1 MANLKDIRNRIKSVT
16 SIQQVT
22 KAMKMVAATK
32 MRRAQ
37 KNMEQARPYTQQLS
51 EMLDSLILEIDRNM
65 LPELQTRETIQRK
78 LFVVITADRGMAAAF
93 NTNVTKVA
101 QKTIDEFSRKNK
113 TDISKL
119 KDEQV
124 KSQAEL
130 EHATTDMQN
139 MTNKIDTFYK
149 PKIREL
155 EGKVAELQK
164 LIPEDSKTIQKK

>member
-1 MANLKDIRNRIKSVT
+1 MNEQREDQFTIDESKVKDALIAIAQQKVT
-16 SIQQVT
+16 ELNQQ
-22 KAMKMVAATK
+22 
-32 MRRAQ
+32 
-37 KNMEQARPYTQQLS
+37 N
-51 EMLDSLILEIDRNM
+51 LILQANY
-65 LPELQTRETIQRK
+65 Q
-78 LFVVITADRGMAAAF
+78 VVLAERVQMPDLIMQ
-93 NTNVTKVA
+93 NEQL

-124 KSQAEL
+124 KSTAEL

-155 EGKVAELQK
+155 EGKVAELQE
-164 LIPEDSKTIQKK
+164 LIPEDKKNIPKK

>member
-1 MANLKDIRNRIKSVT
+1 MNEQREDEFTIDESKVKDALIAIAQQKVT
-16 SIQQVT
+16 ELNQQ
-22 KAMKMVAATK
+22 
-32 MRRAQ
+32 
-37 KNMEQARPYTQQLS
+37 N
-51 EMLDSLILEIDRNM
+51 LILQANY
-65 LPELQTRETIQRK
+65 Q
-78 LFVVITADRGMAAAF
+78 VVLAERVQMRDLIMQ
-93 NTNVTKVA
+93 NEQL

-124 KSQAEL
+124 KSTAEL

-155 EGKVAELQK
+155 EGKVAELQE
-164 LIPEDSKTIQKK
+164 LIPEDKKNIPKK

>member
-1 MANLKDIRNRIKSVT
+1 MNEQREDEFTIDESKVKDALIAIAQQKVTELSQQNLVLQANYQVVLAERIQMPDL
-16 SIQQVT
+16 IMQ
-22 KAMKMVAATK
+22 
-32 MRRAQ
+32 
-37 KNMEQARPYTQQLS
+37 NEQL
-51 EMLDSLILEIDRNM
+51 
-65 LPELQTRETIQRK
+65 
-78 LFVVITADRGMAAAF
+78 
-93 NTNVTKVA
+93 

-124 KSQAEL
+124 KSTAEL

-155 EGKVAELQK
+155 EGKVAELQE
-164 LIPEDSKTIQKK
+164 LIPEDSKITPKK

>member
-1 MANLKDIRNRIKSVT
+1 MNQQREDEFTIDESKVKDALIAIAQQKVT
-16 SIQQVT
+16 ELSQQ
-22 KAMKMVAATK
+22 
-32 MRRAQ
+32 
-37 KNMEQARPYTQQLS
+37 N
-51 EMLDSLILEIDRNM
+51 LILQANY
-65 LPELQTRETIQRK
+65 Q
-78 LFVVITADRGMAAAF
+78 VVLAERVQMPDLIAE
-93 NTNVTKVA
+93 NEQL

-124 KSQAEL
+124 KSTAEL

-164 LIPEDSKTIQKK
+164 LIPEDKKNIPKK

>member
-1 MANLKDIRNRIKSVT
+1 MNEQREDEFTIDESKVKDALIAIAQQKVTELSQQNLVLQANYQVVLAERIQMPDL
-16 SIQQVT
+16 IMQ
-22 KAMKMVAATK
+22 
-32 MRRAQ
+32 
-37 KNMEQARPYTQQLS
+37 NEQL
-51 EMLDSLILEIDRNM
+51 
-65 LPELQTRETIQRK
+65 
-78 LFVVITADRGMAAAF
+78 
-93 NTNVTKVA
+93 

-124 KSQAEL
+124 KSTAEL

-155 EGKVAELQK
+155 EGKVAELQEM
-164 LIPEDSKTIQKK
+164 IPEDSKITPKNRTNKWQPYF

>member
-1 MANLKDIRNRIKSVT
+1 MNEQREDEFTIDESKVKDALIAIAQQKVTELSQQNLVLQANYQVVLAERIQMPDL
-16 SIQQVT
+16 IMQ
-22 KAMKMVAATK
+22 
-32 MRRAQ
+32 
-37 KNMEQARPYTQQLS
+37 NEQL
-51 EMLDSLILEIDRNM
+51 
-65 LPELQTRETIQRK
+65 
-78 LFVVITADRGMAAAF
+78 
-93 NTNVTKVA
+93 

-124 KSQAEL
+124 KSTAEL

-155 EGKVAELQK
+155 EGKVAELQEM
-164 LIPEDSKTIQKK
+164 IPEDSKITPKK

>member
-1 MANLKDIRNRIKSVT
+1 MNEQREDEFTIDESKVKDALIAIAQQKVT
-16 SIQQVT
+16 ELNQQ
-22 KAMKMVAATK
+22 
-32 MRRAQ
+32 
-37 KNMEQARPYTQQLS
+37 N
-51 EMLDSLILEIDRNM
+51 LILQANY
-65 LPELQTRETIQRK
+65 Q
-78 LFVVITADRGMAAAF
+78 VVLAERVQMPDLIMQ
-93 NTNVTKVA
+93 NEQL

-124 KSQAEL
+124 KSTAEL

-155 EGKVAELQK
+155 EGKVAELQEM
-164 LIPEDSKTIQKK
+164 IPEDSKITPKK

>member
-1 MANLKDIRNRIKSVT
+1 MNQQREDEFTIDESKVKDALIAIAQQKVT
-16 SIQQVT
+16 ELSQQ
-22 KAMKMVAATK
+22 
-32 MRRAQ
+32 
-37 KNMEQARPYTQQLS
+37 N
-51 EMLDSLILEIDRNM
+51 LILQANY
-65 LPELQTRETIQRK
+65 Q
-78 LFVVITADRGMAAAF
+78 VVLAERVQMPDLIMQ
-93 NTNVTKVA
+93 NEQL

-124 KSQAEL
+124 KSTAEL

-164 LIPEDSKTIQKK
+164 LIPEDKKNIPKK

>member
-1 MANLKDIRNRIKSVT
+1 MNEQREDEFTIDESKVKDALIAIAQQKVT
-16 SIQQVT
+16 ELNQQ
-22 KAMKMVAATK
+22 
-32 MRRAQ
+32 
-37 KNMEQARPYTQQLS
+37 N
-51 EMLDSLILEIDRNM
+51 LILQANY
-65 LPELQTRETIQRK
+65 Q
-78 LFVVITADRGMAAAF
+78 VVLAERVQMPDLIMQ
-93 NTNVTKVA
+93 NEQL

-124 KSQAEL
+124 KSTAEL

-155 EGKVAELQK
+155 EGKVAELQE
-164 LIPEDSKTIQKK
+164 LIPEDKKNLPKK

>member
-1 MANLKDIRNRIKSVT
+1 MNEQREDEFTIDESKVKDALVALS
-16 SIQQVT
+16 QQKVSEL
-22 KAMKMVAATK
+22 
-32 MRRAQ
+32 AQ
-37 KNMEQARPYTQQLS
+37 QN
-51 EMLDSLILEIDRNM
+51 LILQANYQVVLAERVQMPDLIAENK
-65 LPELQTRETIQRK
+65 EL
-78 LFVVITADRGMAAAF
+78 
-93 NTNVTKVA
+93 

-155 EGKVAELQK
+155 EGKVAELQE
-164 LIPEDSKTIQKK
+164 LIPEDSKTIPKK